1 MLQVGQSSSEAARR
15 FIAFVNASPTPFHAV
30 HNASVRLESSGFT
43 KVSRTTDI
51 ELMSRHNSADQG
63 SRRLGEDSATPRE
76 ILFYPVSLLSRYS
89 TVSVSDLYFSNQSS
103 LVAFTIPPNWKPG
116 AGLSIVATHVDS
128 PNLRVIL

>member
-43 KVSRTTDI
+43 KVSRTTNI
-51 ELMSRHNSADQG
+51 ELMSRHNSVDQG

-76 ILFYPVSLLSRYS
+76 ILFHPVSLLGRYS
-89 TVSVSDLYFSNQSS
+89 TVSDLYYSNQSS